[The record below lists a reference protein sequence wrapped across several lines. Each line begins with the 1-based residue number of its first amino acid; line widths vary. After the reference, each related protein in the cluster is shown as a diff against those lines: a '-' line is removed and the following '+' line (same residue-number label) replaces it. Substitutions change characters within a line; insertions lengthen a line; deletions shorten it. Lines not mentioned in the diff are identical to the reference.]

1 MSIPVAFALNNEYAL
16 TTYVAIKSMLMSA
29 SSKTEYHVYC
39 LIPSGF
45 KCIYMKRIEKLAIE
59 FPFFQVTFIKMG
71 DLFTDAFLGIEHI
84 SEQTY
89 YRLLLADLLKDI
101 DRCIYLD
108 GDILVL
114 KDLADLFGS
123 MKEKYYLAGVKA
135 PAYHLW
141 SDEKKAIICSRL
153 GLKSFEHYINA
164 GVLVMNLKKMREDK
178 VVQKLLRVIKEKL
191 PSQDQDALNI
201 VCYEKIQLLSL
212 KYNVPVYFINQNSIE
227 KLFDANEVSEARRS
241 PVIVHFANGKVKP
254 WSNRNLIYAE
264 KWWELA
270 EESEYDLNKIVIEER
285 YQEKERK
292 IKARAIYFREVK
304 DQLKMMIER
313 ILWFDQRLNDDFD
326 WNQDPAVYSSFQYMI
341 YAGQQ
346 YPGKEKISFEE
357 AEERLKALQD
367 KYSLGQQSKMQPE
380 QLQKVQ
386 KMFLILSASGLTLL
400 SEANSIKERRIELD
414 AEDYLSLKEIESMC
428 FQISLGVSLMCKPN
442 KNYGVAISSLVSAYK
457 TISKTGNYTDEIN
470 VGLHGTIK
478 MSEI

>member
-270 EESEYDLNKIVIEER
+270 EKSGYDLNKIVIEEKH
-285 YQEKERK
+285 QEKERK
-292 IKARAIYFREVK
+292 YFYLLNRLESQNDIVIFGYTEISISLVAQLEKRGVEQIRCYCDNDKKKRGIAEDGKQILSLEEILKRWENPFFIVASQRFYKEIYA
-304 DQLKMMIER
+304 QLKQSKVPD
-313 ILWFDQRLNDDFD
+313 LQ
-326 WNQDPAVYSSFQYMI
+326 I
-341 YAGQQ
+341 YR
-346 YPGKEKISFEE
+346 YRK
-357 AEERLKALQD
+357 
-367 KYSLGQQSKMQPE
+367 LGQEYYLCLNEEGK
-380 QLQKVQ
+380 K
-386 KMFLILSASGLTLL
+386 
-400 SEANSIKERRIELD
+400 
-414 AEDYLSLKEIESMC
+414 EDYI
-428 FQISLGVSLMCKPN
+428 I
-442 KNYGVAISSLVSAYK
+442 
-457 TISKTGNYTDEIN
+457 
-470 VGLHGTIK
+470 
-478 MSEI
+478 